1 MTRSQLMRQSQSQS
15 RTRTFCVR
23 IHRPSGE
30 RGSFTFAVI
39 FWARIAMML
48 AGLIV
53 DGGLSITERQRA
65 GDIAEQAAR
74 AGAEEL
80 DPADLR
86 LDKLTIE
93 SDAACTRAQ
102 DVATASGL
110 PAGSLVCD
118 LPGTTTASTGQA
130 VPDFTVHVTI
140 TYSPILLG
148 MFYSKDLTAK
158 ASATAYPQPGT

>member
-1 MTRSQLMRQSQSQS
+1 MTR
-15 RTRTFCVR
+15 TRLQTHTFSVR

-39 FWARIAMML
+39 FWALIAMML
-48 AGLIV
+48 AGLVV
-53 DGGLSITERQRA
+53 DGGLAITERQRA

-80 DPADLR
+80 NPADLR
-86 LDKLTIE
+86 LDTLTIE
-93 SDAACTRAQ
+93 ADAACNRAKAVG
-102 DVATASGL
+102 DASGL
-110 PAGSLVCD
+110 PDGAVVCD
-118 LPGTTTASTGQA
+118 VPGTATTSTGQT

-148 MFYSKDLTAK
+148 MFYSPNFTAK